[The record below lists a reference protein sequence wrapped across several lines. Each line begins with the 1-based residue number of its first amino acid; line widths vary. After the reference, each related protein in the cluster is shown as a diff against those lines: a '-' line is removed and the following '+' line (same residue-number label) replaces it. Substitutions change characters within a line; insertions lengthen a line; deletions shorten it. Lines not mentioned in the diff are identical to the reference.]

1 MSNLILPPPNEDQ
14 KAIHIPNN
22 TDTYAFDIILRQEDY
37 DNRPTLRIP
46 TVMSN
51 GVSNKECA
59 IIVVCTVILSII
71 AHLTISF
78 MRGY

>member
-37 DNRPTLRIP
+37 DN
-46 TVMSN
+46 
-51 GVSNKECA
+51 
-59 IIVVCTVILSII
+59 
-71 AHLTISF
+71 
-78 MRGY
+78 